1 MNIGF
6 DAKRFF
12 LNRTGLGN
20 YARSTI
26 SILARYYP
34 EHNYFL
40 YTPKINEQFLCLYG
54 DRHLCLSPK
63 IRSPRTFLGQTFHP
77 LWRSIFLGQLI
88 KKDNLDIYHGLS
100 HEIPLLNKSNKTKFV
115 VTIHDLIFLKHPELY
130 SKLDILSYTFKYKKS
145 CQSADLIVAISKQTK
160 QDIIEYF
167 HINEQKIKVI
177 YQSCN
182 PDFYEP
188 ESFQEKQRVRQKYH
202 LPADFILYVG
212 ALAPRKNLITL
223 VRALSLMPGG
233 MQIPLVLVGQGK
245 TYKQKLIQKIHELKL
260 NNKVKFLNFVPSND
274 LPALYQ
280 QATVFVYPSL
290 YEGFGIPI
298 IEALFSKTPVIT
310 TRGSCFQEAGGPD
323 SLYVDPYSPEDLAEA
338 IKKVIN
344 DETLRKQM
352 TVRGHCYAQKFH
364 QKNVAQ
370 NLMKF
375 YYKLKQI

>member
-20 YARSTI
+20 YSRSTI

-40 YTPKINEQFLCLYG
+40 YTPKINEQFLCPKHHY
-54 DRHLCLSPK
+54 K
-63 IRSPRTFLGQTFHP
+63 IRSPRTFLGQSFHP
-77 LWRSIFLGQLI
+77 LWRSVFLGQLI

-100 HEIPLLNKSNKTKFV
+100 HEIPLINKSNKTKFV

-145 CQSADLIVAISKQTK
+145 CQNSDLIIAISEQTR

-188 ESFQEKQRVRQKYH
+188 KSLQEKQRVRQKYH

-223 VRALSLMPGG
+223 VRALSLVPQEI
-233 MQIPLVLVGQGK
+233 QIPLILVGQGK
-245 TYKQKLIQKIHELKL
+245 TYKQKLMQKIHKLNL
-260 NNKVKFLNFVPSND
+260 NNKVKFLNFVPDKD

-280 QATVFVYPSL
+280 LATVFVYPSL

-298 IEALFSKTPVIT
+298 LEALFSKTPVIT
-310 TRGSCFQEAGGPD
+310 SKGSCFQEAGGLN
-323 SLYVDPYSPEDLAEA
+323 SIYVDPHNPEELAWALE
-338 IKKVIN
+338 KVIS
-344 DETLRKQM
+344 DELLRQQM
-352 TVRGHCYAQKFH
+352 ADKGYIYAQGFK
-364 QKNVAQ
+364 QKNVAR
-370 NLMKF
+370 NLMQT
-375 YYKLKQI
+375 YQDII

>member
-12 LNRTGLGN
+12 LNLTGLGN
-20 YARSTI
+20 YSRSTI
-26 SILARYYP
+26 SILAKYYP

-40 YTPKINEQFLCLYG
+40 YTPKIKKQFTKLLAS
-54 DRHLCLSPK
+54 HNVQV
-63 IRSPRTFLGQTFHP
+63 RTPENFWAKKFHP
-77 LWRSIFLGQLI
+77 FWRSIFLGQII

-100 HEIPLLNKSNKTKFV
+100 HEIPLIKKSNKTRLV

-145 CQSADLIVAISKQTK
+145 CQNAHLVVAISEQTK
-160 QDIIEYF
+160 KDIIEYF
-167 HINEQKIKVI
+167 HIKEQKIKI
-177 YQSCN
+177 IHQSCDPN
-182 PDFYEP
+182 FYEP
-188 ESFQEKQRVRQKYH
+188 ISALEKKRVRKKYH
-202 LPADFILYVG
+202 LPSDFVLYVG

-223 VRALSLMPGG
+223 IQAISLIPKEI
-233 MQIPLVLVGQGK
+233 QIPLVLVGQGK

-260 NNKVKFLNFVPSND
+260 NNKVKFLNFVPTND

-298 IEALFSKTPVIT
+298 LEALFSNTPVIT
-310 TRGSCFQEAGGPD
+310 SKGSCFKEAGGP
-323 SLYVDPYSPEDLAEA
+323 SSVYVDPHSPEELAQALE
-338 IKKVIN
+338 KVIN
-344 DETLRKQM
+344 DEWLRQQM
-352 TVRGHCYAQKFH
+352 ATKGRVHAQKFH

-370 NLMKF
+370 KLMQAYLEIK
-375 YYKLKQI
+375 